1 MKKTT
6 NTTAM
11 PTTEN
16 TTKAPKTTGKRK
28 PSVTPSQPAVQPKGT
43 NDTAPDV
50 ADAVSKL
57 SLDETVAELN
67 KPESERVASGSTLF
81 IHAKDLVTAEN
92 KGRIAAF
99 GRKLFALMDEKGRA
113 EMFKEFI
120 ANPNYTALVL
130 SQDPKTGEYKTGDRK
145 KEVSFSK
152 LDRLYQLSK
161 STENDSEGKPIANKA
176 VTLASDKKYDI
187 MFNMLVDNIARFN
200 AKEIEVTAP
209 ASSLES
215 KTRAEY
221 GFDGEVNITR
231 LTAQLNK
238 VVAAI
243 LPDDLPVELLKMHT
257 KYMVMASTSY
267 KARKIV
273 GSKES
278 ILMSALFGALD
289 NKINGTKLVFD
300 SKAKIHKPNNK

>member
-6 NTTAM
+6 ITTAM

-57 SLDETVAELN
+57 SLNETVAELN
-67 KPESERVASGSTLF
+67 KPESERIASGSMLF
-81 IHAKDLVTAEN
+81 VHAKDLVTAEN
-92 KGRIAAF
+92 KARVTEF
-99 GRKLFALMDEKGRA
+99 GRKLFAIMDEKGRA
-113 EMFKEFI
+113 DMFKEFI
-120 ANPNYTALVL
+120 ANPNYTAVTVK
-130 SQDPKTGEYKTGDRK
+130 QDPKTGEYKTGDRK

-176 VTLASDKKYDI
+176 VTIASDKKWDI

-200 AKEIEVTAP
+200 AKEIEATAP
-209 ASSLES
+209 TSKLEN
-215 KTRAEY
+215 KTREDL
-221 GFDGEVNITR
+221 GFSNVSMNALIK
-231 LTAQLNK
+231 QLNL
-238 VVAAI
+238 VATAI
-243 LPDDLPVELLKMHT
+243 LPENMQVNLIGVHA
-257 KYMVMASTSY
+257 KYMVMASTTY
-267 KARKIV
+267 KNRQIV
-273 GSKES
+273 GSKEAVF
-278 ILMSALFGALD
+278 MSALFAVLD
-289 NKINGTKLVFD
+289 SGLNGTKLVFD
-300 SKAKIHKPNNK
+300 SKAKIHKTNNQ

>member
-6 NTTAM
+6 NTTAI

-50 ADAVSKL
+50 ADAVDKL
-57 SLDETVAELN
+57 TLAETIAELN
-67 KPESERVASGSTLF
+67 KPEGDRIASSNTLFVHAKFLVAS
-81 IHAKDLVTAEN
+81 EN
-92 KGRIAAF
+92 LSRVVDFAY
-99 GRKLFALMDEKGRA
+99 KLFVLANEKGRA

-120 ANPNYTALVL
+120 ANPNYTALAL

-152 LDRLYQLSK
+152 LDRLYQLYK
-161 STENDSEGKPIANKA
+161 STENDSEGKPIPNKSA
-176 VTLASDKKYDI
+176 TLASDKKYDV

-243 LPDDLPVELLKMHT
+243 LPDDMPVELLKMHT
-257 KYMVMASTSY
+257 KYLVMASTSY

-289 NKINGTKLVFD
+289 NKINGTKLVYE
-300 SKAKIHKPNNK
+300 SKAKVHKANNK